1 MHRLSPNPDHIA
13 QIIAL
18 DSVPKSG
25 IIILTTWFQSEANSS
40 PPYAH
45 RPWLCLDEKSSFCSS
60 NKRKLI
66 PPVGPLQRLCL
77 LPKPCPC
84 PSPPKY
90 QFSHHFLRDAFLTL
104 WSGSGFFTKHSYRAI
119 SLVFH
124 SPHLCPLPFSPSYQP
139 PLPDHVFTTV
149 NPQCP
154 EKHLT
159 YVSKHL
165 SVNA

>member
-45 RPWLCLDEKSSFCSS
+45 RLWLCLDENSSFCSS
-60 NKRKLI
+60 NKRKLF

-104 WSGSGFFTKHSYRAI
+104 WSGSGFFTKHFYRASYI
-119 SLVFH
+119 SCISH
-124 SPHLCPLPFSPSYQP
+124 SSSLSIIIQPLIPASPARSCVHNSESPVSREAPDLCQ
-139 PLPDHVFTTV
+139 
-149 NPQCP
+149 
-154 EKHLT
+154 
-159 YVSKHL
+159 
-165 SVNA
+165 